1 MGWLTSDAVLHN
13 KSSSV
18 DRGFLHHPNPDSGPQ
33 HPTWTKNIPK
43 MWLMDKIRDRVES
56 LPQELAH
63 LVAKADACLSP
74 KTTLSKNL
82 NNNILTPDK
91 IPEFCLPPKLF
102 RRKSLAWNPEGPPE
116 YCFPSGALLQKT
128 KKTSQDTTHD
138 EESFRDA
145 CLGGTATAKTR
156 RVRPPP
162 FSAEGYGLA
171 GMYESPNTR
180 RKESLFHGKCPGYV
194 FDRSQRCAMQ
204 VANRTQQAQRKTLSL
219 PGLLPLFLGKRL
231 SETGSTES
239 ETSSS
244 SSDSTP
250 IGSPYSTGSS
260 LHVSVERAGDPVSEA
275 ASSSSCHLVVNTNTR
290 AHRWRPRNEHAT
302 GLHRGLTSAPAAAAV
317 TSGPGARLLTL
328 VPPTVLPVDTL
339 QCQKPLQHEHSIPLL
354 GGGCVRLSTER
365 IPLPLSSST
374 SSSSTSGTFT
384 VRVRVVSV
392 EGLMRD
398 DADQR
403 PLSCALSLCLVPGK
417 LQLQKS
423 ATIRNCSHPVFNEDF
438 FFTELSEETLS
449 VLELRLKV
457 MDRSASGTL
466 RRGAVRAV
474 VLRPLSQLLPSE
486 VQ

>member
-1 MGWLTSDAVLHN
+1 
-13 KSSSV
+13 
-18 DRGFLHHPNPDSGPQ
+18 
-33 HPTWTKNIPK
+33 

-63 LVAKADACLSP
+63 FVGKAEGDACLPP
-74 KTTLSKNL
+74 KTTLSNNL

-102 RRKSLAWNPEGPPE
+102 RRKSLAWNPEGPSE
-116 YCFPSGALLQKT
+116 FCFPSGALLQKN
-128 KKTSQDTTHD
+128 KASQDTIHD
-138 EESFRDA
+138 KESFTDA
-145 CLGGTATAKTR
+145 CLGGTATAKTKR
-156 RVRPPP
+156 MKPPP

-171 GMYESPNTR
+171 GVYESPNTR

-194 FDRSQRCAMQ
+194 FDRSQRCAAQ
-204 VANRTQQAQRKTLSL
+204 AGNRTQQVQKKTLSL

-239 ETSSS
+239 ETSSF

-260 LHVSVERAGDPVSEA
+260 LHVLVERAGDPVSA
-275 ASSSSCHLVVNTNTR
+275 TASSSSCSLVVKTR
-290 AHRWRPRNEHAT
+290 AHRWRPRNEQSAWPHHSLAA
-302 GLHRGLTSAPAAAAV
+302 APAAAAAAA
-317 TSGPGARLLTL
+317 SGPGDRMLTL
-328 VPPTVLPVDTL
+328 VPPTIFPMDHL
-339 QCQKPLQHEHSIPLL
+339 QCHERLQHEHSIPLL
-354 GGGCVRLSTER
+354 GGGKVRLATKR
-365 IPLPLSSST
+365 TLLPLSSST
-374 SSSSTSGTFT
+374 SSSTSSRTFT

-392 EGLMRD
+392 EGLLRD

-423 ATIRNCSHPVFNEDF
+423 ATIRNCRNPVFNEDF
-438 FFTELSEETLS
+438 FFTELSEETLA

-474 VLRPLSQLLPSE
+474 VTKPLSQLLPL
-486 VQ
+486 

>member
-1 MGWLTSDAVLHN
+1 
-13 KSSSV
+13 
-18 DRGFLHHPNPDSGPQ
+18 
-33 HPTWTKNIPK
+33 

-63 LVAKADACLSP
+63 LVGKAERDSCLSP
-74 KTTLSKNL
+74 ETMLSKNL

-116 YCFPSGALLQKT
+116 YCFPSGALLQK
-128 KKTSQDTTHD
+128 KKKSSQDTTHD
-138 EESFRDA
+138 EGVPAFRDA
-145 CLGGTATAKTR
+145 CLGGTATAKAR
-156 RVRPPP
+156 RKKPPP

-171 GMYESPNTR
+171 GVYESPNTR

-194 FDRSQRCAMQ
+194 FDRSQRCAAQ
-204 VANRTQQAQRKTLSL
+204 GANRTQRVQRKTLSL
-219 PGLLPLFLGKRL
+219 PSLLPLFLAKRL

-244 SSDSTP
+244 SDSTP
-250 IGSPYSTGSS
+250 IGSPYSTSS
-260 LHVSVERAGDPVSEA
+260 SVHVLVDRAGDPVSA
-275 ASSSSCHLVVNTNTR
+275 DASPSSCSLVVNTTTR
-290 AHRWRPRNEHAT
+290 AHRWRPGNEQST
-302 GLHRGLTSAPAAAAV
+302 WPHRGRTSAPAAAAAA
-317 TSGPGARLLTL
+317 TAAAPGPGARLLTL
-328 VPPTVLPVDTL
+328 VPPTILPVDPL
-339 QCQKPLQHEHSIPLL
+339 QCHKPLQHEHSILLL
-354 GGGCVRLSTER
+354 GGGNVRLSTER
-365 IPLPLSSST
+365 IRLPLSSST
-374 SSSSTSGTFT
+374 SSSTSSSSSSSGTFT

-403 PLSCALSLCLVPGK
+403 PLNCALSLCLVPGK

-423 ATIRNCSHPVFNEDF
+423 ATIRNCRNPVFNEDF
-438 FFTELSEETLS
+438 FFTELSEETFE

-474 VLRPLSQLLPSE
+474 VTKPLRQLLPSE
-486 VQ
+486 IK